1 MKLGSKTQTSY
12 AISYMWNLLKKEYS
26 ELIWRTETDSQTLEN
41 LCFPKET
48 GWGWRDGLRV
58 CEGNVLKLGYDDG
71 CTTILNVIKF
81 IELNNIKYIYLKKK
95 RKKKNSFPEENDLS
109 LAKTCVGRYPN
120 IYDQYLKLYMVIITI
135 NSISLI
141 KTEAQRR

>member
-26 ELIWRTETDSQTLEN
+26 ELIWRTETDSHTLKN

-81 IELNNIKYIYLKKK
+81 IELNNIK
-95 RKKKNSFPEENDLS
+95 
-109 LAKTCVGRYPN
+109 
-120 IYDQYLKLYMVIITI
+120 
-135 NSISLI
+135 
-141 KTEAQRR
+141 